1 MGRAVV
7 AKLPV
12 FVNDAR
18 VLPALVREVR
28 LVLLALLGLE
38 QEDCSHHGLVGL
50 VAHTDD
56 TVYACVRVS
65 DK

>member
-38 QEDCSHHGLVGL
+38 PEDCSHHDVVGL

-56 TVYACVRVS
+56 RHSSCLRS
-65 DK
+65 CE